1 MLALDRPSGTLRRT
15 AGALVVA
22 VTFALLTACGGGGG
36 SSAGGTS
43 ASSTPAG
50 TSAGG
55 GSSSSGQTVTAT
67 EADFSITLD
76 NGDLSAGTYDITI
89 VNNGRATHDLVVERD
104 GNQVAASDT
113 VGPGDSTT
121 LTVDLTPGDYVFFC
135 SIGNH
140 RAMGMETDVHV
151 G

>member
-1 MLALDRPSGTLRRT
+1 VLVPDHRRGTLRRT
-15 AGALVVA
+15 AGVLVVA
-22 VTFALLTACGGGGG
+22 AALALLTACAG
-36 SSAGGTS
+36 SSSTGTT
-43 ASSTPAG
+43 ASSSAAG
-50 TSAGG
+50 TSAG

-76 NGDLSAGTYDITI
+76 RSDLAAGTYEITI
-89 VNNGRATHDLVVERD
+89 VNNGHATHDLVVERD
-104 GNQVAASDT
+104 GGQVAASDT
-113 VGPGDSTT
+113 VAPGASTT

-151 G
+151 S

>member
-1 MLALDRPSGTLRRT
+1 VLALDRPSGTLRRT

-22 VTFALLTACGGGGG
+22 VALALLTACGGGSS

-43 ASSTPAG
+43 ASSTPVG

-55 GSSSSGQTVTAT
+55 GSPSSGQTVTAT
-67 EADFSITLD
+67 EADFSITLERS
-76 NGDLSAGTYDITI
+76 DLAAGTYDITI
-89 VNNGRATHDLVVERD
+89 VNKGHATHDLVVERS
-104 GNQVAASDT
+104 GSQVAASDT
-113 VGPGDSTT
+113 VAPGASTT

-135 SIGNH
+135 SISNH

-151 G
+151 S